1 MKTGIAIRITLAAVL
16 LLLAGTASAQS
27 TTGQVTGRVLDA
39 ETGRPIAGAIVTAS
53 SHSWIDQSVTTDAD
67 GWYVIGLLPPATYT
81 VAVKATGY
89 SAPLPRDVQ
98 VMIDW
103 RIRDD
108 QLLLSEKAAAAVPGE
123 RVAQN
128 R

>member
-39 ETGRPIAGAIVTAS
+39 ETGRPIAGATVTAS
-53 SHSWIDQSVTTDAD
+53 SPSWIDQSVTTDSN

-81 VAVKATGY
+81 VAVKAAGY
-89 SAPLPRDVQ
+89 GAPLPRNVQ

-103 RIRDD
+103 RIRSD
-108 QLLLSEKAAAAVPGE
+108 QLLLSEKAASAVPRE

>member
-39 ETGRPIAGAIVTAS
+39 ETDKPIAGATVTAS
-53 SHSWIDQSVTTDAD
+53 SPACLDQSVTTDAQ

-81 VAVKATGY
+81 VMVKANGY
-89 SAPLPRDVQ
+89 EAPLPRDVH

-103 RIRDD
+103 RSRSD
-108 QLLLSEKAAAAVPGE
+108 QRLLSEKAAAAVPRE